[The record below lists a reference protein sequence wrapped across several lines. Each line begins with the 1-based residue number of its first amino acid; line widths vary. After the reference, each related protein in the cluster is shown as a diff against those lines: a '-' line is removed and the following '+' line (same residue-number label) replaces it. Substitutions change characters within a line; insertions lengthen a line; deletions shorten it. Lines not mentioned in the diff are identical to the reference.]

1 MTHQTEIQWSE
12 AQQVVKINT
21 ERQAQKLA
29 EFMEESHEMTDARDL
44 QYWIDETGK
53 DIFFLIQ
60 NAPDLAPNIK
70 NPLLNGC
77 TLDEIWHIIPDFPE
91 CEDEETNEDFTRYFN
106 HLLKF

>member
-29 EFMEESHEMTDARDL
+29 EFLEECHEMTDARDL
-44 QYWIDETGK
+44 QYWMDETGK
-53 DIFFLIQ
+53 DLYFLIE
-60 NAPDLAPNIK
+60 NATDLAPNIK
-70 NPLLNGC
+70 NPLLHGC
-77 TLDEIWHIIPDFPE
+77 TLDEIWDIIPEYPE
-91 CEDEETNEDFTRYFN
+91 YEDEETDEYFAGYFN